1 LALFLVIVEV
11 VLGVM
16 LLIGYQ
22 SKFTIG
28 SLLLMIVLFTFLT
41 FYSYFDVVKD
51 CGCFGDALKLK
62 PWESFMKDVVLLFF
76 ILFYSLI
83 KISKPVLNSVQNIIT
98 YASII
103 LCMFLG
109 VWVLNHLPLIDFR
122 PFKVG
127 ANIQKRWKFLKVR
140 KVCRRN
146 DLYL

>member
-1 LALFLVIVEV
+1 VNPFSTYLLVPFALDLAFFLVIVEV

-41 FYSYFDVVKD
+41 FYSAYFDVVKD

-76 ILFYSLI
+76 ILFY
-83 KISKPVLNSVQNIIT
+83 
-98 YASII
+98 
-103 LCMFLG
+103 
-109 VWVLNHLPLIDFR
+109 
-122 PFKVG
+122 
-127 ANIQKRWKFLKVR
+127 
-140 KVCRRN
+140 
-146 DLYL
+146 

>member
-41 FYSYFDVVKD
+41 FYSAYFDVVKD

-62 PWESFMKDVVLLFF
+62 PWESFMKDCFLFF
-76 ILFYSLI
+76 IFILFINQKLV
-83 KISKPVLNSVQNIIT
+83 KPVFANSVQNIIT

-127 ANIQKRWKFLKVR
+127 ANIQKGSS
-140 KVCRRN
+140 
-146 DLYL
+146 

>member
-1 LALFLVIVEV
+1 
-11 VLGVM
+11 
-16 LLIGYQ
+16 
-22 SKFTIG
+22 
-28 SLLLMIVLFTFLT
+28 
-41 FYSYFDVVKD
+41 VKD

-83 KISKPVLNSVQNIIT
+83 KISKTCFCKQRSKHHNLRQYHLMYVS
-98 YASII
+98 
-103 LCMFLG
+103 G

-127 ANIQKRWKFLKVR
+127 ANIQKEWKFLKVR
-140 KVCRRN
+140 QVCRRN

>member
-1 LALFLVIVEV
+1 VNPFSTYLLVPFALGLALFLVIVEV

-41 FYSYFDVVKD
+41 FYSAYFDVVKD

-76 ILFYSLI
+76 ILFINQKLV
-83 KISKPVLNSVQNIIT
+83 KPVLQT
-98 YASII
+98 A
-103 LCMFLG
+103 
-109 VWVLNHLPLIDFR
+109 
-122 PFKVG
+122 FKTS
-127 ANIQKRWKFLKVR
+127 
-140 KVCRRN
+140 
-146 DLYL
+146 